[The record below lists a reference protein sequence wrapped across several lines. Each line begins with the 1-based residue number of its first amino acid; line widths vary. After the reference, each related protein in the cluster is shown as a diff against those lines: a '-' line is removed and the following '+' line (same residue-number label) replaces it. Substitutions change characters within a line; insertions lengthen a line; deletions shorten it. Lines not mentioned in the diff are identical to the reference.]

1 MNNVNL
7 IGRFAKDPDLRYSAS
22 GTAICNFVIAVRNP
36 YKDDDGAD
44 FISCVAWQ
52 RVAEL
57 VAENH
62 EKGNMIGVT
71 GRLQTRSYEDNE
83 GIMRY
88 VSEVNVESI
97 HFIQTITKEDED
109 NKSRSSAKN
118 RNGKS
123 NSRNRK

>member
-7 IGRFAKDPDLRYSAS
+7 IGRFAKDPDLRYSSS
-22 GTAICNFVIAVRNP
+22 GTAICNFVLAVRNP
-36 YKDDDGAD
+36 YKDDGEGAD

-52 RVAEL
+52 GVAEL

-83 GIMRY
+83 GKMRY
-88 VSEVNVESI
+88 VTEVNVESI

-109 NKSRSSAKN
+109 NKSKSTKN

-123 NSRNRK
+123 NSRTRR

>member
-22 GTAICNFVIAVRNP
+22 GTAICNFVLAVRNP
-36 YKDDDGAD
+36 YKDDGDGAD

-52 RVAEL
+52 GVAEL

-62 EKGNMIGVT
+62 EKGNMIGVS

-97 HFIQTITKEDED
+97 HFIQTRSKEDED
-109 NKSRSSAKN
+109 SKSKSTKN

>member
-7 IGRFAKDPDLRYSAS
+7 IGRFAKDPDLCYSTS
-22 GTAICNFVIAVRNP
+22 GTAICNFVLAVRNP

-83 GIMRY
+83 GKMRY
-88 VSEVNVESI
+88 VTEVNVESI

-109 NKSRSSAKN
+109 NKSKSTKN

-123 NSRNRK
+123 NSRTRR

>member
-22 GTAICNFVIAVRNP
+22 GTAICNFVLAVRNP
-36 YKDDDGAD
+36 YKDDGDGAD

-52 RVAEL
+52 GVAEL

-97 HFIQTITKEDED
+97 HFIQTRSKEDED
-109 NKSRSSAKN
+109 SKSKSTKN

-123 NSRNRK
+123 NSRTRR

>member
-22 GTAICNFVIAVRNP
+22 GTAICNFVLAVRNP
-36 YKDDDGAD
+36 YKDDGDGAD

-52 RVAEL
+52 GVAEL

-97 HFIQTITKEDED
+97 HFIQTRSKEDED
-109 NKSRSSAKN
+109 SKSKSTKN

>member
-22 GTAICNFVIAVRNP
+22 GTAICNFVLAVRNP
-36 YKDDDGAD
+36 YKDDGDGAD

-52 RVAEL
+52 GVAEL

-97 HFIQTITKEDED
+97 HFIQTRSKEDED
-109 NKSRSSAKN
+109 NKSKSTKN